1 MTGSASAKN
10 YSQFRKGQTSTGST
24 ALDNRAEG
32 LVRAGVLRTRDDF
45 KREIRLLWDDVAE
58 KFLLIGRY
66 LVKAKE
72 TLDHGEYQTMI
83 ERELPFGYQVARQ
96 LKTVAEK
103 IDSGYID
110 ANRMPK
116 SYTTAFVLVTMS
128 TDEIRE
134 AEARGLVRADVKR
147 NDLITFL
154 KEVRSSSVAIRTR
167 ELREYRKL
175 RRQRDAILSRMA
187 ELESKYGDDL
197 AEGDYHEDGDG
208 LIIDGTAVEIDEPPY
223 KEAV

>member
-1 MTGSASAKN
+1 MTDSASSKS
-10 YSQFRKGQTSTGST
+10 YSQFRKGQAGTAST
-24 ALDNRAEG
+24 ALDKRAEG
-32 LVRAGVLRTRDDF
+32 LVRAGVLRTREDF

-66 LVKAKE
+66 LVKAKDMLE
-72 TLDHGEYQTMI
+72 HGEYQTMI

-110 ANRMPK
+110 ADRMPK

-128 TDEIRE
+128 TEELRE
-134 AEARGLVRADVKR
+134 AEARGLVRSDVKR

-154 KEVRSSSVAIRTR
+154 KEVRSSSVAMRTR

-175 RRQRDAILSRMA
+175 RRQRDAILYRMA
-187 ELESKYGDDL
+187 ELESKYGTDL
-197 AEGDYHEDGDG
+197 DGDDDETG
-208 LIIDGTAVEIDEPPY
+208 DGGGPLIEGTAVEVFED
-223 KEAV
+223 A